1 MPRSTKPSSVRDGKP
16 TKARST
22 NGQAGSTAPSQSE
35 EKGSLFAT
43 VQHQFD
49 LAAERLGLA
58 PHLRCILRECKREFT
73 THFPVT
79 RDDDSVI
86 MLTGY
91 RVQHNLALGP
101 AKGGIRYSPDVTLD
115 EVKALAMLMTWK
127 CAALSIPFGGA
138 KGAVACDPSVLSLR
152 EVERVTRRF
161 ATELEPIIGPA
172 SDIPAPDLGTNAQMM
187 AWFMDTYS
195 MHHGYSVKTIVTGK
209 PLSVGGSLG
218 RLTATGDGIVVVARE
233 AARDLGL
240 PWPNLTAIVQGFGNV
255 GRATVAHLARE
266 GVKVVGISDV
276 SGGIYRADGLPIDA
290 VFTHVDQGR
299 PLTAFPAAD
308 QVDRRGILELPCDI
322 LVPAALENQ
331 ITATNARRITAQ
343 IIVEGANGPTTPA
356 ADAILAQRGVAVIP
370 DILANGGG
378 VLVSYFEWVQGVQ
391 SLFWDEA
398 EVAARLERVMTKAY
412 REVSAVA
419 KVEGI
424 SLREAVHLVGV
435 QRVAQAT
442 ADRGIYP

>member
-1 MPRSTKPSSVRDGKP
+1 MPRSTKPNSARAEKTGKAE
-16 TKARST
+16 T
-22 NGQAGSTAPSQSE
+22 AGKLGPSQAE

-79 RDDDSVI
+79 RDDGSVF

-101 AKGGIRYSPDVTLD
+101 AKGGIRYSPQVTLD

-127 CAALSIPFGGA
+127 CAALGIPFGGA
-138 KGAVACDPSVLSLR
+138 KGAVVCDPSALSLR

-218 RLTATGDGIVVVARE
+218 RLTATGDGVVIVARE
-233 AARDLGL
+233 AARELGL
-240 PWPNLTAIVQGFGNV
+240 RWPELTAIVQGFGNV
-255 GRATVAHLARE
+255 GRATVERLARE
-266 GVKVVGISDV
+266 GVKVVGVSDV
-276 SGGIYRADGLPIDA
+276 SGGIYRRDGIPVDA
-290 VFTHVDQGR
+290 LLRHVDQGHS
-299 PLTAFPAAD
+299 LTSFPAAD
-308 QVDRRGILELPCDI
+308 AVDRRGILELPCDV

-331 ITATNARRITAQ
+331 ITAANARRIASQ
-343 IIVEGANGPTTPA
+343 IIVEAANGPTTPA
-356 ADAILAQRGVAVIP
+356 ADAILAQRGITVVP

-378 VLVSYFEWVQGVQ
+378 VLVSYFEWVQDIQ

-398 EVAARLERVMTKAY
+398 EVAAQLERVMTKAY
-412 REVSAVA
+412 REVSTLA